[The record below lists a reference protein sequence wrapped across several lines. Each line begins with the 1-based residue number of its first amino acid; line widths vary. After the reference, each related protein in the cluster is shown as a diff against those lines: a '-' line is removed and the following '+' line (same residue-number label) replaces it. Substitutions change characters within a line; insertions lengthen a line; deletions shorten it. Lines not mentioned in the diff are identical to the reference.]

1 MPESDL
7 YPPLKRF
14 LESQGYQVKAE
25 IQGCDVLAVRGEEA
39 PVIVELKLS
48 LNLSVLLQSV
58 DRLALSP
65 KVYVGVPA
73 DCGALKR
80 RRKPLLK
87 LFHMLGLG
95 LLAINPVIRV
105 GSVDVLR
112 DPGDYTPR
120 RSRNRQERLLGE
132 FLQRVGDPNL
142 GGTETRKGIMTA
154 YRQRA
159 LSIGCFLKAH
169 GVTKASQIADALEE
183 PKARDILY
191 RNVYGWFERPAQGCY
206 ALSTRGEREIAAWQ
220 GSPFEDNAEGVSD
233 DLGPVIHSRE
243 R

>member
-95 LLAINPVIRV
+95 LLAIVFC
-105 GSVDVLR
+105 GCAS
-112 DPGDYTPR
+112 
-120 RSRNRQERLLGE
+120 EA
-132 FLQRVGDPNL
+132 
-142 GGTETRKGIMTA
+142 TA
-154 YRQRA
+154 
-159 LSIGCFLKAH
+159 S
-169 GVTKASQIADALEE
+169 TKADQRK
-183 PKARDILY
+183 P
-191 RNVYGWFERPAQGCY
+191 NVVIFFTDDQGT
-206 ALSTRGEREIAAWQ
+206 L
-220 GSPFEDNAEGVSD
+220 DVN
-233 DLGPVIHSRE
+233 
-243 R
+243 